1 MAGRCAGNGTLYM
14 LTRGT
19 MLERI
24 FGAAF
29 KRVMVPIGK
38 ALSRAGL
45 SANAVTVLGFLVTLA
60 SACVIAVGHRITAG
74 LVLVAGAL
82 FDALDGVVAR
92 ATGTSSKR
100 GAFLDSTLDRL
111 SDAAIFTGLIWRFT
125 LGPDASVWAFTSGVE
140 LGGEAL
146 RTSQPGASLALGAMV
161 LGFMVSYVR
170 ARAEGLGFEC
180 KVGIAER
187 PERVVIVAAGLVF
200 NLLVPALA
208 LLALASAVT
217 LVQRF
222 VHVWQ
227 QAKQA

>member
-1 MAGRCAGNGTLYM
+1 
-14 LTRGT
+14 

-29 KRVMVPIGK
+29 KRVIVPIGK
-38 ALSRAGL
+38 TLARIGL
-45 SANAVTVLGFLVTLA
+45 TANSVTVLGFLVTLVA
-60 SACVIAVGHRITAG
+60 AFVIATGHPVVAG
-74 LVLVAGAL
+74 IVLLGGAL
-82 FDALDGVVAR
+82 FDSLDGVVAR

-125 LGPDASVWAFTSGVE
+125 AGPDASVWAFTRGIEVAGD
-140 LGGEAL
+140 LAMV
-146 RTSQPGASLALGAMV
+146 SQPGASLALVTMV

-170 ARAEGLGFEC
+170 ARAEGLGLEC
-180 KVGIAER
+180 KVGLAER
-187 PERVVIVAAGLVF
+187 PERVITVALGLLL
-200 NLLVPALA
+200 NQLVPALA
-208 LLALASAVT
+208 LLALVSAVT

>member
-1 MAGRCAGNGTLYM
+1 
-14 LTRGT
+14 

-29 KRVMVPIGK
+29 KRVIVPIGK
-38 ALSRAGL
+38 ALSRTGL

-60 SACVIAVGHRITAG
+60 SAYVIAVGHHITAG
-74 LVLVAGAL
+74 LVLVGGAL
-82 FDALDGVVAR
+82 FDTLDGVVAR

-111 SDAAIFTGLIWRFT
+111 SDAAIFAGLIWRFT
-125 LGPDASVWAFTSGVE
+125 AGPLTPWMVTVEGSPADAIAGNASSPW
-140 LGGEAL
+140 
-146 RTSQPGASLALGAMV
+146 GAALALGAMV

-187 PERVVIVAAGLVF
+187 PERIAVVAVGLVF

>member
-1 MAGRCAGNGTLYM
+1 
-14 LTRGT
+14 

-29 KRVMVPIGK
+29 KRVIVPIGK
-38 ALSRAGL
+38 ALSRTGL

-60 SACVIAVGHRITAG
+60 SAYVIATGHHITAG
-74 LVLVAGAL
+74 LVLVGGAL
-82 FDALDGVVAR
+82 FDTLDGVVAR
-92 ATGTSSKR
+92 ATGTSSMR

-125 LGPDASVWAFTSGVE
+125 LGSDASVGETAA
-140 LGGEAL
+140 LGI
-146 RTSQPGASLALGAMV
+146 SQPGASLALGAMV
-161 LGFMVSYVR
+161 LAFMVSYVR

-187 PERVVIVAAGLVF
+187 PERIAVVAAGLVF

>member
-1 MAGRCAGNGTLYM
+1 
-14 LTRGT
+14 
-19 MLERI
+19 MLERL

-29 KRVMVPIGK
+29 KRVIVPIGK

-45 SANAVTVLGFLVTLA
+45 SANAVTVIGFLITLV
-60 SACVIAVGHRITAG
+60 SAYVIAVGHHITAG
-74 LVLVAGAL
+74 LVLVGGAL
-82 FDALDGVVAR
+82 FDTLDGVVAR

-125 LGPDASVWAFTSGVE
+125 AGPDASVWAFTRGIDVV
-140 LGGEAL
+140 GEQAL
-146 RTSQPGASLALGAMV
+146 VSQPGASLALGAMV

-187 PERVVIVAAGLVF
+187 PERIAVVAAGLVF

>member
-1 MAGRCAGNGTLYM
+1 
-14 LTRGT
+14 

-29 KRVMVPIGK
+29 KRVIVPIGK
-38 ALSRAGL
+38 ALSRTGL
-45 SANAVTVLGFLVTLA
+45 SANSVTVLGFLVTLA
-60 SACVIAVGHRITAG
+60 SAYVIAVGHHITAG
-74 LVLVAGAL
+74 LVLVGGAL
-82 FDALDGVVAR
+82 FDSLDGVVAR

-125 LGPDASVWAFTSGVE
+125 AGPDASVWAFTRGIDV
-140 LGGEAL
+140 GGEQAL
-146 RTSQPGASLALGAMV
+146 VSQPGASLALGAMV

-180 KVGIAER
+180 RVGIAER
-187 PERVVIVAAGLVF
+187 PERIAVVAAGLVF
-200 NLLVPALA
+200 NQLVPALA